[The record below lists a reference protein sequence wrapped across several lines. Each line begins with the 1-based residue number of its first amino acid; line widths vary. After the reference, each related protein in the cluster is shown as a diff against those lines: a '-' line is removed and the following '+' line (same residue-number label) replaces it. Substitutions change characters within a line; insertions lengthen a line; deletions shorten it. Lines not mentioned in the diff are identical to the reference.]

1 MIESRNIQYNQHS
14 VAAVRAAA
22 TTVIETGHMYRPLSL
37 FVGLRYTAARRGN
50 HFISFISLVS
60 MLGLMLGVAALILV
74 LSVMNGFDREL
85 RQRIL
90 GMVPHATLG
99 AYGDEGLDGW
109 QELATEIRLEPGVAG
124 VAPFVQ
130 AQGMLTSYGR
140 VQGVQVNGIG
150 PRVENEV
157 SIISDHMQQ
166 GETGLL
172 QAGEYNIVLGE
183 LLARFLG
190 VSVGDKVTLVL
201 PEASVSVAGVV
212 PRMKRFTVA
221 GLFSVGAEL
230 DANLAYIHIDDAA
243 RLKRMQPGRVDGLRL
258 KLDDLFKAPE
268 LARRVAMA
276 QERPFYVSDWTRT
289 HGNLFQAIQME
300 KRMIALLL
308 LLIVFVA
315 AFNIVSTLVM
325 VVTDKRSD
333 IAILRTM
340 GATPAS
346 ILRIFMVQGVL
357 IGFIGTA
364 LGVGLGV
371 TLALTVTDLV
381 AWVERMLGIQFL
393 SSEVYFISYL
403 PSELVWS
410 DVGLITS
417 AALLISFV
425 ATLYPA
431 WRASRTQPAEA
442 LRYE

>member
-1 MIESRNIQYNQHS
+1 
-14 VAAVRAAA
+14 
-22 TTVIETGHMYRPLSL
+22 
-37 FVGLRYTAARRGN
+37 
-50 HFISFISLVS
+50 

-99 AYGDEGLDGW
+99 AYGDEGLEGW
-109 QELATEIRLEPGVAG
+109 QELATEIRLEQGVAG

-140 VQGVQVNGIG
+140 VQGVQVNGID

-157 SIISDHMQQ
+157 SIIGDHMQQ

-243 RLKRMQPGRVDGLRL
+243 RLKRMQSGRVDGLRL

-276 QERPFYVSDWTRT
+276 QERPLYVSDWTRT